1 MKEDTINSLKNERKV
16 FSTKIAKLQAKVDAI
31 NTLLSTEDQLIT
43 DKELTFPKGKTT
55 FPKGKT
61 TFPKGKTIAHKI
73 EFTLSQIGESTAKE
87 IANYILEHDDSVNRD
102 TIHQTVTLITSS
114 HSKEGTG
121 NITVKGKNG
130 RSNIYGL
137 LS

>member
-1 MKEDTINSLKNERKV
+1 MKEDIINSLKNERKV
-16 FSTKIAKLQAKVDAI
+16 LSTKIAELQAKVDAI
-31 NTLLSTEDQLIT
+31 NTLLPTEDQLIT
-43 DKELTFPKGKTT
+43 DKEL
-55 FPKGKT
+55 

-114 HSKEGTG
+114 HSKERTG
-121 NITVKGKNG
+121 NITVKSKNG